1 VESGRQQ
8 RSSRTRCLLPWHHG
22 CSDASSSKR
31 GGSLNASCGGG
42 CK

>member
-1 VESGRQQ
+1 
-8 RSSRTRCLLPWHHG
+8 LLPWHHG
-22 CSDASSSKR
+22 CSDASSSKC